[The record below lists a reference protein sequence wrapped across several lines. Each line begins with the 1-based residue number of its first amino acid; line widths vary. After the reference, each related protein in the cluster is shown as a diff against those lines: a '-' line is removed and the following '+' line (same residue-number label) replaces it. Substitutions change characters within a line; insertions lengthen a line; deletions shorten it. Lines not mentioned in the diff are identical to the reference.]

1 MRDEEVEYVP
11 FPPTFPIQDQQRFA
25 RDMGY
30 TETELELKTK
40 LLEINTEDL
49 ISKEMAISN
58 LQHYEMPFLLAI
70 TTNTMIS
77 EDCEKMYRNWGFKET
92 KLLFLKKLKAYLTMT
107 RSRGGFERRMLATD
121 IKRVISEQSFIQKSK
136 SNLFGR

>member
-1 MRDEEVEYVP
+1 MKKLNMFPSHRRFPCKTNRDLQEIWD
-11 FPPTFPIQDQQRFA
+11 T
-25 RDMGY
+25 
-30 TETELELKTK
+30 LKTK